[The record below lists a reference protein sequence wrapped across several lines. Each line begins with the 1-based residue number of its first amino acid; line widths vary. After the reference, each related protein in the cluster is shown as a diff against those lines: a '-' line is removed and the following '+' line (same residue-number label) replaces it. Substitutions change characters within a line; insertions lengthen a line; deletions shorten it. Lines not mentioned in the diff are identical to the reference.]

1 MRNEKKH
8 IWSIYTNFFRRKKPL
23 DVAQKKTGK
32 KTAIFIF
39 WIASLTT
46 YMADVQFVFFEI

>member
-39 WIASLTT
+39 SIASLTT
-46 YMADVQFVFFEI
+46 YMADVQFVFF